1 MGGAFFVVDYPLP
14 NLIKEFDQM
23 TSTAANCNYGPM
35 IADSCRLSLAYA
47 ERLLKDIPAERFA
60 RLATVGDEVVQ
71 SNHPAF
77 IYGHLSLYPCRIVAE
92 LGHDASSIKPT
103 EAYVK
108 SFDHNAKCVDDSEG
122 SIYPAMDEITDRFF
136 AAHRLALD
144 VLMTAD
150 DSLFKQMNPN
160 EAMRGKFATIG
171 SMHGFYV
178 GGHIMIHM
186 GQLSA
191 WRRMIGLPPG

>member
-1 MGGAFFVVDYPLP
+1 MSNNDL
-14 NLIKEFDQM
+14 
-23 TSTAANCNYGPM
+23 NCNFGPM
-35 IADSCRLSLAYA
+35 IADSARLSLGYA
-47 ERLLKDIPAERFA
+47 ERLLKGIPAERFA
-60 RLATVGDEVVQ
+60 RLATVGDEIVQ

-77 IYGHLSLYPCRIVAE
+77 IFGHLGLYPCRIVAE
-92 LGHDASSIKPT
+92 LGHDAATIVPT
-103 EAYVK
+103 EAYLK
-108 SFDHNAKCVDDSEG
+108 LFDHNAKCVDDSEG
-122 SIYPAMDEITDRFF
+122 TIYPAMEEIVERFF
-136 AAHRLALD
+136 TAHRMALD
-144 VLMTAD
+144 VLLTAD
-150 DSLFKQMNPN
+150 DSLFKRVNPN

>member
-1 MGGAFFVVDYPLP
+1 
-14 NLIKEFDQM
+14 M
-23 TSTAANCNYGPM
+23 TTTDSNCNYGPM
-35 IADSCRLSLAYA
+35 ITDSCRLSLAYA

-77 IYGHLSLYPCRIVAE
+77 IYGHLSLYPCRVAAE
-92 LGHDASSIKPT
+92 LGHDASSITPT
-103 EAYVK
+103 EDYLKV
-108 SFDHNAKCVDDSEG
+108 FDHTAKCVDDSDG
-122 SIYPAMDEITDRFF
+122 SVYPPMGEITERFF
-136 AAHRLALD
+136 AAHRMALNA
-144 VLMTAD
+144 LMTAD
-150 DSLFKQMNPN
+150 DSLFKQVNPN
-160 EAMRGKFATIG
+160 EAMRGKFATVG